1 MATAIAPP
9 TPARLAAVLGRAAD
23 IYAPDFSDQPD
34 PFGWSDAQVAEY
46 DAAHAA
52 PALEVVPK
60 RSLRERIGGVDLILE
75 TIEALDDEAL
85 TDDVRDE
92 LSRQLITELAGTRA
106 KVDATSA
113 VLAMLEGLE
122 AAANREI
129 ERLTIRAKRFARQQE
144 RLTDYVLATLDASQ
158 LTRIEGDTSTL
169 ARRPNPAKVEITE
182 IAAIPREYLRHK
194 PAPPPE
200 PDKTA
205 IARDLKKERPV
216 PGACLAPK
224 TYRLVRS

>member
-9 TPARLAAVLGRAAD
+9 TPDRLAAVLAAAD
-23 IYAPDFSDQPD
+23 YYAPDFSDQPD

-75 TIEALDDEAL
+75 TIEALDAEDGMTPELQA
-85 TDDVRDE
+85 E
-92 LSRQLITELAGTRA
+92 LSAQLINEIAGTRA
-106 KVDATSA
+106 KVDATSS
-113 VLAMLEGLE
+113 VLAMMDGLE
-122 AAANREI
+122 AAAKKEV
-129 ERLTIRAKRFARQQE
+129 ERLTIRANRFARQRE
-144 RLTDYVLATLDASQ
+144 RLTDYILATLQASD
-158 LTRIEGDTSTL
+158 LARIEGDTSTL